1 MWEEL
6 SRLLYEDDAMEMV
19 EWSILGIVFALACV
33 VFWRDLGG
41 GIDDALDQIGDL
53 LDGRGCDDEAV
64 DIDAIF
70 SAEVRLT
77 ELEPAG
83 R

>member
-1 MWEEL
+1 VVRDMWEEL

-53 LDGRGCDDEAV
+53 LDGRGCDD
-64 DIDAIF
+64 
-70 SAEVRLT
+70 
-77 ELEPAG
+77 PPCG
-83 R
+83 RGQGRR